1 MIQVDGNLLPQDR
14 VSNLGSQLD
23 DLQALLNSLGLKY
36 NIKKDAVRNT
46 VSSNH
51 AGEKERNRRR
61 EKDIKEEGKKEE
73 QRDTS
78 LETCSCNMDIGLN

>member
-23 DLQALLNSLGLKY
+23 DLQALLNSLGLEY

-51 AGEKERNRRR
+51 AGEKGRNRRG
-61 EKDIKEEGKKEE
+61 EEEE
-73 QRDTS
+73 ERDTS
-78 LETCSCNMDIGLN
+78 LQTCSCNRTEK